1 MLGCFVSADRFDAN
15 HFDSHLS
22 CLCTANAYMQF
33 TCSPMFSFVL
43 LLLFCLFLFCLFLF
57 CFVFV
62 LFVYPLP
69 QFSVHTVIFSCFI
82 VLSARELR
90 SVSPLDAEC
99 VSMTLRSVSV
109 HRCIIWY

>member
-43 LLLFCLFLFCLFLF
+43 LLLFCLFLFCLF
-57 CFVFV
+57 CYVFV
-62 LFVYPLP
+62 LVGCDFVGII
-69 QFSVHTVIFSCFI
+69 V
-82 VLSARELR
+82 VLSVCLFRL
-90 SVSPLDAEC
+90 SVFVVVCLFHSSL
-99 VSMTLRSVSV
+99 S
-109 HRCIIWY
+109 